1 MLRFFLAIS
10 YLLSSKREFYL
21 QLVKILNF
29 LPRNL
34 SNYEKAFIHKS
45 ASTKTVDGR
54 VINNERLEY
63 LGDAV
68 LGSVI
73 AAYLFKNY
81 SDKDE
86 GFLTQSRSKIVNGE
100 KLSNLATIMRIDK
113 LVKSRAQATLG
124 KKNLY
129 GDAFEALIGA
139 IYLDIGYN
147 RTQKFILSKIL
158 KRHIDMVDLV
168 AVDTNYK
175 SQLLEWCQKQKK
187 ELEFYTDQDPYQE
200 NFFISMVSID
210 KKTYSTGEGRSKKE
224 AEQSAS
230 KATLLDLN
238 EIEL

>member
-1 MLRFFLAIS
+1 MLRIFIAIS
-10 YLLSSKREFYL
+10 YLFSKNRAFYI
-21 QLVKILNF
+21 QLFSILKF
-29 LPRNL
+29 FPRKL
-34 SNYEKAFIHKS
+34 ANYKLAFIHKS
-45 ASTKTVDGR
+45 ASEKNKLGLT
-54 VINNERLEY
+54 INNERLEY

-73 AAYLFKNY
+73 ADFLYRKFPEE
-81 SDKDE
+81 DE
-86 GFLTQSRSKIVNGE
+86 GFLTQARSKIVNGE
-100 KLSNLATIMRIDK
+100 KLSNLAVLIHLDR

-129 GDAFEALIGA
+129 GDAFEALIGS
-139 IYLDIGYN
+139 IFLDIGYK
-147 RTQKFILSKIL
+147 RTERFILRRIIK
-158 KRHIDMVDLV
+158 KHIDIQKLI
-168 AVDTNYK
+168 ATDTNYK

-210 KKTYSTGEGRSKKE
+210 KKTFSTGEGRSKKE

-238 EIEL
+238 EL